1 MIVLFFLSTDGGI
14 ISNFEEDSKI
24 IEVNT
29 KTTLKWK
36 LQNVPIGRSFY
47 DIYFFINGDKLRLL
61 YSYPNKNSV
70 NESLYNYYESV
81 VPNNNIFVEKRL
93 RGHLELNNGN
103 GTLIVTISNV
113 QYNESGLFR
122 FEYIGFFGG
131 IIDESTIIREKIDLA
146 LVVQGIFIYIIL
158 SKFNFYFLSK
168 NVLIILANESVL
180 RYVLIVKFFVQRI
193 SPPKY

>member
-61 YSYPNKNSV
+61 YSYPERNSV
-70 NESLYNYYESV
+70 NKSLAYYYKDA
-81 VPNNNIFVEKRL
+81 VPNNNIFVDKRI
-93 RGHLELNNGN
+93 RGYLELNNGN

-122 FEYIGFFGG
+122 FEYIGFIGG

-158 SKFNFYFLSK
+158 SKFNFY
-168 NVLIILANESVL
+168 VLIF
-180 RYVLIVKFFVQRI
+180 Y
-193 SPPKY
+193 

>member
-61 YSYPNKNSV
+61 YSYPERNSV
-70 NESLYNYYESV
+70 NKSLAYYYKDA
-81 VPNNNIFVEKRL
+81 VPNNNIFVDKRI
-93 RGHLELNNGN
+93 RGYLELNNGN

-122 FEYIGFFGG
+122 FEYIGFIGG
-131 IIDESTIIREKIDLA
+131 IIDESTLIREKIDLT

-158 SKFNFYFLSK
+158 SKFDFYFLSK
-168 NVLIILANESVL
+168 NVLIILANERVL
-180 RYVLIVKFFVQRI
+180 RYVLIVKFIFQRI
-193 SPPKY
+193 SLSM